1 MVKSTTKVRVRY
13 AETDRM
19 GFVYYGNYSIYF
31 EIARVEML
39 RELGISYKALED
51 SGISLP
57 VLEFRI
63 KYLKPAYYDELLTV
77 QTVMPELPS
86 ARIKFTYETKN
97 ADGVLLNVAET
108 TLAFVQ
114 SATLRPCLPP
124 DAVLEKIKPY
134 FIVV

>member
-1 MVKSTTKVRVRY
+1 MVNSTTGVRVRY

-39 RELGISYKALED
+39 RELGISYKELED

-63 KYLKPAYYDELLTV
+63 KYLKPAFYDELLTIK
-77 QTVMPELPS
+77 TIMPELPS
-86 ARIKFTYETKN
+86 ARIKFSYETRN

-108 TLAFVQ
+108 TLVFIQ
-114 SATLRPCLPP
+114 SATMKPCPP
-124 DAVLEKIKPY
+124 PETVLEKIRPY
-134 FIVV
+134 FL